1 MQLKTLLKLVLRLK
15 YRWFSIS
22 KYDFFWMFIKCI
34 QYAINNEEK
43 GKKCSIKIA
52 KIDNHRIILKL
63 LKMDFSKNVYTRGSG
78 KQHWI
83 WITGDQCK
91 YLSILCFQ
99 FAMHF
104 IFSLCL
110 YFLLWVI

>member
-1 MQLKTLLKLVLRLK
+1 
-15 YRWFSIS
+15 
-22 KYDFFWMFIKCI
+22 MFIKCI

-78 KQHWI
+78 KQH
-83 WITGDQCK
+83 
-91 YLSILCFQ
+91 
-99 FAMHF
+99 
-104 IFSLCL
+104 
-110 YFLLWVI
+110 